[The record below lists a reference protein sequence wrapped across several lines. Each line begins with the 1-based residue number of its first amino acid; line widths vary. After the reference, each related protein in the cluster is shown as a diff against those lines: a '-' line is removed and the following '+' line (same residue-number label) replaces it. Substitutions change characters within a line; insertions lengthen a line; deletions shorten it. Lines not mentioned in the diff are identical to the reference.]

1 MLKNFTALS
10 MAAMLLS
17 YGIVSAQSVGI
28 NTDKPGSTL
37 DVNGSLAAKY
47 TAVTSATFAMT
58 SADFHISYKG
68 TTNATF
74 TLPAAVSGVGNFK
87 GRMYTI
93 KNNTAFTIT
102 VNPAASETING
113 STSVT
118 VAPSQSLQLISTGLT
133 GAASTWEISG
143 NNSSSGVTA
152 SNGLTAVGSDVRLG
166 GTLSQNTVI
175 DYGNK
180 ALILTSNV
188 NDSGFTRISNINPGA
203 NATTLLQFTNNDVPT
218 SYLNMF
224 LNSSTRTADGGA
236 NAATINNSNGP
247 LTLAGN
253 NSISQFRLSLANGA
267 EYFYN
272 ATKRLQIDGNGS
284 INTYGPGSNFLK
296 AVGTLSLQGNDALAQ
311 FNVGFNGL
319 QYYYNGGNWL
329 NVDGS
334 GNIAAF
340 GTTGNSINAAAGPLY
355 LNGNN
360 GVAQFKLSQTGGGE
374 YFFNG
379 TNRLQIDGNGSIT
392 TYGTGGNAI
401 NAAGGPLYL
410 KGNNGFAQFMV
421 GNNGLQ
427 YYYDTDNWLNIDGY
441 GDIYMNRQET
451 SEFNGGNKIVA
462 TKGHL
467 DLSGFNTLNPAQP
480 TQIYLGTNGFRYRYN
495 GNTPMWIDGNGTVFS
510 AGGFVNTSDMRLKTQ
525 IKEIGY
531 GLNTIMALQPKQYE
545 ISDNIDIKNGKPAVD
560 PGLKTQ
566 HKIGFLA
573 QDLYKLIPEA
583 VHKPKDDSKEIWT
596 VDYTVLV
603 PALTKAIQE
612 QQSQIEQ
619 QTIKIK
625 KLELEMQT
633 IKKKLGL

>member
-1 MLKNFTALS
+1 MLKNFTTLS

-47 TAVTSATFAMT
+47 TAVTSATYAMT

-74 TLPAAVSGVGNFK
+74 TLPAAVLGVSNFK

-188 NDSGFTRISNINPGA
+188 NDSGFTRMSNINPGA

-284 INTYGPGSNFLK
+284 ITTFGASNVINSFYGPLTMSANNFVSQLY
-296 AVGTLSLQGNDALAQ
+296 LSQAQGAD
-311 FNVGFNGL
+311 
-319 QYYYNGGNWL
+319 YYY
-329 NVDGS
+329 S
-334 GNIAAF
+334 GNRRLNLNGNGDITAYGA
-340 GTTGNSINAAAGPLY
+340 TGNIINATGGPLY

-360 GVAQFKLSQTGGGE
+360 GLTQFW
-374 YFFNG
+374 
-379 TNRLQIDGNGSIT
+379 
-392 TYGTGGNAI
+392 
-401 NAAGGPLYL
+401 
-410 KGNNGFAQFMV
+410 V
-421 GNNGLQ
+421 GNNGLH
-427 YYYDTDNWLNIDGY
+427 YYNGGNWLNIDGN
-441 GDIYMNRQET
+441 GDIYMNRPET
-451 SEFNGGNKIVA
+451 SPVNGGNKVVA
-462 TKGHL
+462 TAGHL
-467 DLSGFNTLNPAQP
+467 DLSGYNPLIPSQP
-480 TQIYLGTNGFRYRYN
+480 TQIYLGSEGMKYRYA
-495 GNTPMWIDGNGTVFS
+495 GNTPMYIDG
-510 AGGFVNTSDMRLKTQ
+510 GGNIYAASYNIASDMRLKTH
-525 IKEIGY
+525 IGEIGY

>member
-1 MLKNFTALS
+1 MLKHFTTLMVAV
-10 MAAMLLS
+10 ALLS
-17 YGIVSAQSVGI
+17 YSIASAQSVGV

-47 TAVTSATFAMT
+47 TAVTSATYAMT

-74 TLPAAVSGVGNFK
+74 TLPAAITGVGNFK

-113 STSVT
+113 NTNVT

-143 NNSSSGVTA
+143 NNSSVAATVTA

-166 GTLSQNTVI
+166 GILSQNTVI
-175 DYGNK
+175 DYGDK
-180 ALILTSNV
+180 ALILTSNL
-188 NDSGFTRISNINPGA
+188 NGTGFTRMSNINPGA

-236 NAATINNSNGP
+236 NAATINNSNGA

-253 NSISQFRLSLANGA
+253 NSIAQFRLSQLGGG
-267 EYFYN
+267 EYFFN
-272 ATKRLQIDGNGS
+272 GTRRLQIDGNGS
-284 INTYGPGSNFLK
+284 INTYGPGSNFLN
-296 AVGTLSLQGNDALAQ
+296 AVGTLSLRGNNGVAQ
-311 FNVGFNGL
+311 FMVGNGL

-334 GNIAAF
+334 GNITTF
-340 GTTGNSINAAAGPLY
+340 GSTGNSINAYSGPLY

-360 GVAQFKLSQTGGGE
+360 GVTQFW
-374 YFFNG
+374 
-379 TNRLQIDGNGSIT
+379 
-392 TYGTGGNAI
+392 
-401 NAAGGPLYL
+401 
-410 KGNNGFAQFMV
+410 V
-421 GNNGLQ
+421 GNNGLH
-427 YYYDTDNWLNIDGY
+427 YYYNGGNWLNIDGN
-441 GDIYMNRQET
+441 GDIYMNRPEI
-451 SEFNGGNKIVA
+451 SSVNGGNKVVA
-462 TKGHL
+462 TAGHL
-467 DLSGFNTLNPAQP
+467 DLSGYNPLIPSQP
-480 TQIYLGTNGFRYRYN
+480 TQIYLGSDGMKYRYG
-495 GNTPMWIDGNGTVFS
+495 GNTPMYIDGSGNIYAAS
-510 AGGFVNTSDMRLKTQ
+510 YNIASDMRLKTQ

-531 GLNTIMALQPKQYE
+531 GLSTIMALQPKQYE

-560 PGLKTQ
+560 PGLKTH

-612 QQSQIEQ
+612 QQAQIEQ
-619 QTIKIK
+619 QKIK
-625 KLELEMQT
+625 MEKLESEIQT

>member
-1 MLKNFTALS
+1 MLKHFTTLMVAV
-10 MAAMLLS
+10 ALLS
-17 YGIVSAQSVGI
+17 YSIASAQSVGV

-47 TAVTSATFAMT
+47 TAVTSATYAMT

-74 TLPAAVSGVGNFK
+74 TLPAAITGVGNFK

-113 STSVT
+113 NTNVT

-143 NNSSSGVTA
+143 NNSSVAATVTA

-166 GTLSQNTVI
+166 GILSQNTVI
-175 DYGNK
+175 DYGDK
-180 ALILTSNV
+180 ALILTSNL
-188 NDSGFTRISNINPGA
+188 NGTGFTRMSNINPGA

-236 NAATINNSNGP
+236 NAATINNSNGA

-253 NSISQFRLSLANGA
+253 NSIAQFRLSQLGGG
-267 EYFYN
+267 EYFFN
-272 ATKRLQIDGNGS
+272 GTRRLQIDGNGS
-284 INTYGPGSNFLK
+284 INTYGPGSNFLN
-296 AVGTLSLQGNDALAQ
+296 AVGTLSLRGNDALAQ

-329 NVDGS
+329 N
-334 GNIAAF
+334 
-340 GTTGNSINAAAGPLY
+340 
-355 LNGNN
+355 
-360 GVAQFKLSQTGGGE
+360 
-374 YFFNG
+374 
-379 TNRLQIDGNGSIT
+379 IDGN
-392 TYGTGGNAI
+392 
-401 NAAGGPLYL
+401 
-410 KGNNGFAQFMV
+410 
-421 GNNGLQ
+421 
-427 YYYDTDNWLNIDGY
+427 
-441 GDIYMNRQET
+441 GDIYMNRPEI
-451 SEFNGGNKIVA
+451 SSVNGGNKVVA
-462 TKGHL
+462 TAGHL
-467 DLSGFNTLNPAQP
+467 DLSGYNPLIPSQP
-480 TQIYLGTNGFRYRYN
+480 TQIYLGSDGMKYRYG
-495 GNTPMWIDGNGTVFS
+495 GNTPMYIDGSGNIYAAS
-510 AGGFVNTSDMRLKTQ
+510 YNIASDMRLKTQ

-531 GLNTIMALQPKQYE
+531 GLSTIMALQPKQYE

-560 PGLKTQ
+560 PGLKTH

-612 QQSQIEQ
+612 QQAQIEQ
-619 QTIKIK
+619 QKIK
-625 KLELEMQT
+625 MEKLESEIQT